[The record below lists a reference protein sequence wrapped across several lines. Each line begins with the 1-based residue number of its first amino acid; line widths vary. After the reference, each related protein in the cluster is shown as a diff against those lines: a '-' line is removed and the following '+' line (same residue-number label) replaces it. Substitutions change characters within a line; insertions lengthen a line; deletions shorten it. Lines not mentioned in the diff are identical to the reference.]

1 MTIEIKE
8 KGSDRFYREVINVIS
23 QYRYLL
29 KKPRRKIKNYFK
41 EYTVLLIICAMI
53 LLLDVISICLFDA
66 GTGEKIALVTMIFLI
81 VLLGAYV
88 FRLNKLKKTMLAD
101 PRTSTLTLNDDGVTL
116 NKENTQELR
125 IGWDGILF
133 VRVLK
138 EGVFFIASEQ
148 TGAVISV
155 TRRYENEILS
165 WLKHE
170 RPDLEI
176 ITQA

>member
-53 LLLDVISICLFDA
+53 LLLDVVSICLFDA

-101 PRTSTLTLNDDGVTL
+101 PRTSTLTLDEYGVTL

-125 IGWDGILF
+125 VSWDGIVF
-133 VRVLK
+133 VRILK
-138 EGVFFIASEQ
+138 EGVYFVTSQQ
-148 TGAVISV
+148 TGIVISV
-155 TRRYENEILS
+155 IRKYENEILP
-165 WLKHE
+165 WLREH
-170 RPDLEI
+170 RPGLEI
-176 ITQA
+176 IAE

>member
-1 MTIEIKE
+1 MTITIKE
-8 KGSDRFYREVINVIS
+8 KGSDAFYREVLGIYAN
-23 QYRYLL
+23 YRYLL
-29 KKPRRKIKNYFK
+29 KNHRRKIKDPIK
-41 EYTVLLIICAMI
+41 EYTLLLIIGAVAFA
-53 LLLDVISICLFDA
+53 LLLVCTFIFGVGIFE
-66 GTGEKIALVTMIFLI
+66 GIALTGLFLASVLS
-81 VLLGAYV
+81 VLLLI
-88 FRLNKLKKTMLAD
+88 RLTKSKKAMLED
-101 PRTSTLTLNDDGVTL
+101 DRTATLTLDDKGVSL
-116 NKENTQELR
+116 NKEDTQELR

-155 TRRYENEILS
+155 IRKYENEILS